1 MSEDSLGPQ
10 INSEMPNFIK
20 EQLDHLY
27 KLFQSPQFSNPSCF
41 LAQQGNYLIAALSSI
56 KSNVHYSWIINS
68 GATDHMTSSSKIFSS
83 YKPCVG
89 NKKIKIAY
97 GSLSAIVGKGSMFI
111 SPSLTLYNVL
121 HVSNLSCNLLS
132 ISKVT
137 HDH

>member
-111 SPSLTLYNVL
+111 SPSLTLHNVL